1 MRRRGLDLVNNNPAD
16 IANGNPRI
24 ICGLIWQMILHFQ
37 VRKCLNSPDFLK
49 KCSIE
54 FKSMDI
60 FYSFFLQIETNV
72 QLLKEWGFE
81 LELAN
86 SPSTSRTGSGSSP
99 FMKLPYQRC
108 VGRLKAPVDRV
119 VLRWVNAQLARYFKY

>member
-1 MRRRGLDLVNNNPAD
+1 
-16 IANGNPRI
+16 
-24 ICGLIWQMILHFQ
+24 
-37 VRKCLNSPDFLK
+37 
-49 KCSIE
+49 
-54 FKSMDI
+54 MDI